1 MGIHVPKKSRVFVPA
16 PAGTHAAV
24 CVKVIDLGEVT
35 TEFNGEQKTQPKIA
49 WVFQIDKKAP
59 SGKPFN
65 VWIRFTFSSHK
76 QGNLAGALKNW
87 FGRAFTESEIDELD
101 FESLVGKS
109 ALISVIHV
117 NQRGKVFAN
126 ITSIIPLPDGM
137 TAPTLIIPQT
147 KDAKPS
153 NEPSKPK
160 ASDPNQ
166 AASGAGDVETPK
178 PSSFETVQRLI
189 GDLIDD
195 EDDQDEDRANPPNQG
210 KNQPDDDSDDV
221 LV

>member
-1 MGIHVPKKSRVFVPA
+1 MAIHVPKRNRTFIPA

-24 CVKVIDLGEVT
+24 CVKVVDLGEVT

-49 WVFQIDKKAP
+49 WVFQIDKRAP

-76 QGNLAGALKNW
+76 KGNLAGALKNW

-101 FESLVGKS
+101 FASLVGKP

-117 NQRGKVFAN
+117 NQRGKTFAN
-126 ITSIIPLPDGM
+126 ISSIIPLPEGM
-137 TAPTLIIPQT
+137 KAPTLIVPQID
-147 KDAKPS
+147 DAKPS
-153 NEPSKPK
+153 DEASKPK

-166 AASGAGDVETPK
+166 AASVAGDVETPK
-178 PSSFETVQRLI
+178 PSTFETVQRLI

-195 EDDQDEDRANPPNQG
+195 EDDPEQDQ
-210 KNQPDDDSDDV
+210 
-221 LV
+221 